1 MTDASGGE
9 LRSAVCSI
17 TKTARKRFFWAAW
30 WTGAPHRSPFQ
41 RPDASNG
48 GAKTEEEALAE
59 AERTAGRHLVL
70 IEPYWARAW
79 NRVLR
84 GEPPPPL
91 PPPPGTPRK
100 PLVRDP
106 SARASSWSILGLEPG
121 ALPSAVRTAYKKRAL
136 ETHPDQG
143 GDADTFR
150 EVQRAYERLRDRAGP
165 KRRQ

>member
-1 MTDASGGE
+1 VAEQGGGE

-30 WTGAPHRSPFQ
+30 WTAAPHRSPFR

-84 GEPPPPL
+84 GEAPPPL

-100 PLVRDP
+100 LPVRDP
-106 SARASSWSILGLEPG
+106 AARASSWSILGLEPG
-121 ALPSAVRTAYKKRAL
+121 ALPSAIRSAYKKRAL

-143 GDADTFR
+143 GDADAFR
-150 EVQRAYERLRDRAGP
+150 DVQRAYERLRERVGP
-165 KRRQ
+165 KRRS